1 MRINN
6 HIWPLGSVGT
16 RRSNSYQLLAGL
28 SQHYVSGDPAVME
41 SALWNQQP
49 ALGPATDSLSAD
61 RVLRMSLDVRSP
73 KRRPQSPLT
82 RPRVWRPMAA
92 PPRAP
97 STWTNFVRDMR
108 GSSPRTLSLCRPCP
122 AISTTYTF
130 TASCARP
137 RGQKEESG
145 RNLNEAVQAFALC
158 SGRVERS
165 GGRMSEA

>member
-6 HIWPLGSVGT
+6 HICPLGSVGT

-28 SQHYVSGDPAVME
+28 SHHYASGDPAVME

-61 RVLRMSLDVRSP
+61 RVLRMSLDARSP

-92 PPRAP
+92 PPPRPAP
-97 STWTNFVRDMR
+97 GRI
-108 GSSPRTLSLCRPCP
+108 SSEICEGPPLALSRCADPALRYPPRTPLRRHARDPADRKKSPGGTSMRQYKLSH
-122 AISTTYTF
+122 
-130 TASCARP
+130 CAADVWREVVA
-137 RGQKEESG
+137 G
-145 RNLNEAVQAFALC
+145 
-158 SGRVERS
+158 
-165 GGRMSEA
+165 